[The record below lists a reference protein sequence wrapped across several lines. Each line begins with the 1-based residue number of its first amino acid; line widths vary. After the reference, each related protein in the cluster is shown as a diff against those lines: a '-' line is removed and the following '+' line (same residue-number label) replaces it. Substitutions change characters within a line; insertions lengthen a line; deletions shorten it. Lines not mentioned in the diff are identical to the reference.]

1 MTANDDV
8 GMEISPIELTARLD
22 NRRDKFLIALLQ
34 SPSVL
39 SAAKMC
45 DIPLSTAWRMV
56 NDPEFAVVL
65 NQTRRAMRAQ
75 ALARLVGACTTAT
88 DALEE
93 IAANKKAP
101 PQARVAAARTILE
114 FVVGSIPKA

>member
-1 MTANDDV
+1 MDKNLLATIDLPPQVD
-8 GMEISPIELTARLD
+8 ARADRL
-22 NRRDKFLIALLQ
+22 LLALL
-34 SPSVL
+34 SSSSITV
-39 SAAKMC
+39 AAATAG
-45 DIPLSTAWRMV
+45 IPLTTAWRMV
-56 NDPEFAVVL
+56 HSPEFAAVL
-65 NQTRRAMRAQ
+65 NQARRALRAQ

-88 DALEE
+88 EALEE